1 MVVPSMEIV
10 QKPQE
15 TVSKH
20 PNDNSGGNQ
29 ALFIDTNST
38 FDNHFDLMGERET
51 SFFKS
56 TYGLLISR
64 QGLGGK
70 RSRTEVDIST

>member
-20 PNDNSGGNQ
+20 PNDNSSGNQ
-29 ALFIDTNST
+29 ALFIDTKSR
-38 FDNHFDLMGERET
+38 FDNHFDLMRERD
-51 SFFKS
+51 
-56 TYGLLISR
+56 LL
-64 QGLGGK
+64 L
-70 RSRTEVDIST
+70 

>member
-29 ALFIDTNST
+29 VLFIDTKSR
-38 FDNHFDLMGERET
+38 FDNHFDLMRERET
-51 SFFKS
+51 SFFNPLRFSIVK
-56 TYGLLISR
+56 GVVAISY
-64 QGLGGK
+64 
-70 RSRTEVDIST
+70 

>member
-15 TVSKH
+15 IVSKH

-29 ALFIDTNST
+29 VLFIDTKSR
-38 FDNHFDLMGERET
+38 FDNHFDLMRERDT
-51 SFFKS
+51 PFLKYPTQYYVAFL
-56 TYGLLISR
+56 TIMHLIL
-64 QGLGGK
+64 QINA
-70 RSRTEVDIST
+70 TV

>member
-20 PNDNSGGNQ
+20 PNDNSDGNQ
-29 ALFIDTNST
+29 VLFIDTKSR
-38 FDNHFDLMGERET
+38 FDNHFDLMRERET
-51 SFFKS
+51 SFFKQE
-56 TYGLLISR
+56 L
-64 QGLGGK
+64 
-70 RSRTEVDIST
+70 

>member
-15 TVSKH
+15 TTSKH

-29 ALFIDTNST
+29 VLFIDTKPR
-38 FDNHFDLMGERET
+38 FANHFDLMRERET
-51 SFFKS
+51 SFFKVVFCNEGRS
-56 TYGLLISR
+56 NFSGGLI
-64 QGLGGK
+64 
-70 RSRTEVDIST
+70 

>member
-20 PNDNSGGNQ
+20 PNDNSDGNQ
-29 ALFIDTNST
+29 VLFIDTKSR
-38 FDNHFDLMGERET
+38 FDNHFDLMRERET
-51 SFFKS
+51 CFFKILKNHS
-56 TYGLLISR
+56 NI
-64 QGLGGK
+64 K
-70 RSRTEVDIST
+70 